1 MKSKFFLPV
10 FLAFYSLL
18 FLSLPS
24 QSIEDCQL
32 IKKIL
37 SNLGSS
43 MSRNRLVIAA
53 GGDQTIV
60 DEASRD
66 LSTNTKLY
74 RNAKREYDNA
84 HCNGWRRQ

>member
-1 MKSKFFLPV
+1 MKSKLFAQV
-10 FLAFYSLL
+10 FIAVNSL
-18 FLSLPS
+18 FWLSLPS

-53 GGDQTIV
+53 GGDQAIV

-74 RNAKREYDNA
+74 RNAKREYENA